1 MGQGNRMNDT
11 VVFSSPFT
19 GEAGRGMGFDD
30 VVCCPSPCLFCPIPT
45 PTFEGEGAS
54 FMRLPWVMGRIANAW

>member
-1 MGQGNRMNDT
+1 MNDT

-30 VVCCPSPCLFCPIPT
+30 VVCCPSPCLLFPIPT
-45 PTFEGEGAS
+45 PTPQSQTSYATFPLTPGNHYLLMAG
-54 FMRLPWVMGRIANAW
+54 